1 MLTDNQNVMANLDD
15 AVCNKKYNKTEKQKC
30 KKSLIRT
37 LLYLVPEIML
47 HSLDVNFPISKNFT
61 SILDIKA
68 SLNKHNSILETN
80 IVYSNNSMEKKR
92 IILQAPTKYVSQA
105 SLVQKD
111 KQAKSFYWKVI
122 AHLIKMTGA
131 FEDIQ
136 SNFYTS
142 LLSFFLFKPKS
153 TSLILSPYG
162 QSNLLSSSDLKCS
175 SKYMQCFYS
184 MLLENGSFLLQTCS
198 FLPDFRIYILSSK
211 VANHI
216 IAIEQRINGL
226 IDEKYSL
233 CPNIFLKKLFN
244 IQASGDYKFCILGC
258 KYVKL
263 CLSLNHAI
271 YLQPLLKLGTKLE
284 KVESK
289 ICQLKLECKPDFKI
303 ENNIRKNFTIILKWL
318 EMVEKKFLS
327 VKQAENFEIFKDS
340 CLSFSQLVA
349 DLQIYANLSTV
360 CYKQLTLLRCH
371 LWCVEHLEEDMKHI
385 SDRLEYIKLFSINI
399 QKDFDLYLQCFQHLH
414 NVLQCSAWLKEVLVV
429 MGVKVVFI
437 NEEDIAQKLLRI
449 KNLEEIFVSKAAKVD
464 KVIIK
469 GKKLLSKGF
478 LIPFYY
484 NFCLTQLEEEW
495 IRVKQLVKD
504 KIHDSKN
511 FKTNW
516 IIFNQ
521 KLNQIIENIGN
532 IEVLFFNLKSMCTFS
547 QATNDDLMK
556 FSLKCI
562 SMLLEQANHLNN
574 IYVLHEC
581 VLKHKLSNDLNY
593 ILRQKLENVFFI
605 KNSLKVDLETYT
617 NILISDCSKRKGKC
631 VLELVNNIPMKIFSS
646 FPATYKAEILRE
658 SWVHQ
663 ELFFRLIQLMKWL
676 ERKKMLVYLSDK
688 LYIGN
693 FQNASNYKVF
703 SIKHDIFEN
712 SLKLE
717 QKVPIDPMTF
727 NKLDLSTP
735 GEQKFYSCL
744 AEHLEDKICCFSR
757 LKENSE
763 EEVFYSCITNLEQK
777 LPSSCTTKA
786 SSSECFQ
793 KEKYFKDVIIEY
805 EYIIDEFEVIHIQTI
820 EVCDDEFFAEE
831 TKFQLVASKKNNT
844 MIESKE
850 KSRKESK
857 NMFFSL
863 NESQQCVRLAKVHS
877 GMHNSIFNFI
887 LKLNESSLPE
897 ENTILLK
904 IVNDEMDSF
913 NNQSDYSDI
922 SSLKKS
928 KKFLIEIVSTRKYKT
943 IDFYSTYSEMIS
955 ECGYH
960 TFLLKELPN
969 RTIFRYITNNISA
982 RHLVICD
989 QKLKLKESLGKMKD
1003 YDLIIPCFISNDC
1016 VSRSL
1021 DKKLKSMISVWKS
1034 NVMKKLKAMPH
1045 YQLENKSLK
1054 NADAERIFYLNQAT
1068 LNEVSNTIRLIETNN
1083 GLIQKSNILD
1093 LRSSDKYLEY
1103 ITCITEIEELY
1114 HICVHRHEKMK
1125 FLLES
1130 CIHLHSVQQ
1139 LLLSGPQFWECFKKQ
1154 ADDIAKQIKM
1164 FCFFKTNLQ
1173 NTLVELATF
1182 DIFSDFAEG
1191 LQEIITTTLLSI
1203 DKKLA
1208 ELKIAKKTVQFNIK
1222 LLVYLKEFVEDYLEE
1237 IDMSEQYLNV
1247 EYEDFRSL
1255 TTLKVVLRTV
1265 SLAITDHRAKL
1276 DKIVCLSKEFKGAL
1290 PPYESLMLSGFV
1302 QSCINKTYEI
1312 EDTVIIKNKEISIL
1326 LEFEEHFKWVAEK
1339 GLMMAE
1345 RLFILCESGCDVN
1358 LFIKH
1363 LLKYKYNIQCIVKLH
1378 AKDTFLCLPERD
1390 RFNLDVIFANAKKTF
1405 FILADLITKR
1415 LYFQGFALYT
1425 NNYFFLQRSINYKKN
1440 FYNHN
1445 LSKVCLMVNNENVIN
1460 MIKILDSVICNHGYH
1475 TDQMATKKIKVRN
1488 DIQKNPIVLKLSLF
1502 IYFRHNIKSLVSK
1515 TQLSWLFKKRNV
1527 NDGELRLL
1535 HGTTQII
1542 SDESINFIDNELI
1555 ILTEVLELN
1564 NKMRDKV
1571 KNKLKTFSNGKFLH
1585 INEATKLN
1593 ECLNFSRFDPLFIR
1607 NYELLNMRKA
1617 KTFQK
1622 ELELFYT
1629 FKTVKCDLIND
1640 LITNNFFIIIGS
1652 NKIFCELSM
1661 LRLFLNNSFDDIR
1674 KLFFNFNICAQGKN
1688 IKSCDR
1694 GKNKQLL
1701 YKCKKHV
1708 LRSKQDI
1715 SNDRTLLYGK
1725 RIKFDHAKKSL
1736 GIAKDRMNED
1746 FDLRLIEKFRFMSPQ
1761 DSLKRKSLKRFF
1773 TLKERFFE
1781 EFCATDVFL
1790 NKIRI
1795 FYKKGIQDLKV
1806 TLNRYTTFK
1815 QYRNNLQNKV
1825 LSAIN
1830 NIKNVIVESNKYC
1843 SSIYLDEKIFF
1854 IVHLR
1859 YIYLRQTETSEIIER
1874 FFSFIKNR
1882 LKTFLN
1888 DVKSMG
1894 LLTAQGFVERYFK
1907 DFDDLKDMVNS
1918 KKYFLKSISAQI
1930 EGISLPKQN
1939 SSILFGLLAECDTSL
1954 CNTASKME
1962 CILQQ
1967 FDFHR
1972 ERLIFFHAATDSL
1985 FFNFDLIENVLR
1997 SISSFE
2003 SSSNLLKEL
2012 KKKFNDQF
2020 DFINMLLSMSF
2031 VVPRT
2036 EISQVANKKKKV
2048 REKVEMLQ
2056 FIFIRIEAIYENC
2069 VLRSNQK
2076 FEKSTKPKSK
2086 YFMFK
2091 NKCVKNLINGNSPE
2105 YGKETQ
2111 VAQAVADTNDNHAV
2125 GVYMNDDADN
2135 QAACDKKMPKINAL
2149 LSESSKCL
2157 LFFRRWECEDQHKS
2171 IVLDLHENTYGI
2183 NEERMKYHVK
2193 ISKSVFYNEKT
2204 NRFPNVKNQTHI
2216 QKNDI
2221 SCEKFFLTFEC
2232 AYKIKHFHSFIKE
2245 CFLFSPVTEN
2255 RLINYYAGFTDTC
2268 NFSAYRSQPFNDTY
2282 SLSIYHR
2289 QSHFTKKQKFAKNGF
2304 KLKVLNKTF
2313 IRQLDPDTLFP
2324 ITTTCG
2330 PYAIKSN
2337 CVFEIIN
2344 SRICLKKHKSKK
2356 LDFEEIKNKK
2366 ELKFSGNLREQF
2378 SCGLNSNKY
2387 NNIQINELLGTKTP
2401 IQKFAD
2407 GFAADVVCIQAWL
2420 LQNES
2425 IFRKENFLNEVNKLL
2440 HLYRS
2445 RKDGNTYVHHL
2456 LKNKFSILTEL
2467 PGIKQEHC
2475 NVSLTELP
2483 GIKQEQVQCF
2493 IDGVLQWNEILNISN
2508 KESLSE
2514 KQKIFLNQVI
2524 NYIGIDLSKM
2534 LELEANLNNV
2544 SLKRSMRDILSQAE
2558 KLNRVVDSLSLGDKI
2573 ALGTV
2578 QEVCIV
2584 KEAIINASLAFTELL
2599 KCNDSL
2605 YMRRHKIEHVDCYK
2619 EYATQSNSVILPHC
2633 CTLEISQRA
2642 CESELKDVSC
2652 NNPLM
2657 QEDLEIVQNQCKNEI
2672 TKFFE
2677 IEDIPDATD
2686 HYLVQHTKERLSSID
2701 NELDITFGTDLEEDF
2716 FFYDF
2721 EDKIILQDTS
2731 IEKVFSDD
2739 SEFLCSPNKKQIID
2753 EGDSISF
2760 YSSNCNKHFNLRY
2773 KLDFDNCEKKVN
2785 KNDARRSST
2794 RKECLANSLFESIAN
2809 SFEET
2814 SFESAFKV
2822 GALFDNSHELIF
2834 QTNEDFEPMGIFEP
2848 DLSDCSNARFN
2859 IEKLPPYSLQ
2869 PSSGKEINKM
2879 HYSERTNKLL
2889 RSAQDQLYENLS
2901 TCLSDGA
2908 TEFDVFEKISD
2919 ENNNTKIE
2927 KYGKLKCSI
2936 ESLNAELKEFFK
2948 TLEDGNISYLPNF
2961 CQSWSIISSLYRQVS
2976 NSKHEFSAK
2985 SKKCGTKDL
2994 QKMLHSIEQNLFEA
3008 CVLCESHLLPMVAG
3022 IYSNLIVISA
3032 SFEQIEDQFQ
3042 TYDTLFVVEKDEINN
3057 IVKFNENVQKYI
3069 DNALILVNIW
3079 RQLEIHE
3086 VIFDK
3091 IIGSVLFLCYRI
3103 DSLLENLLSKQL
3115 FVEDEYMQNVQ
3126 DLHAEVAY
3134 ISSLSVCELSETL
3147 LESHFK
3153 QLFRLQSRVELHKN
3167 LDLAPEMLLTI
3178 QRALEAIK
3186 LNIHKNRD
3194 HPSSAPSSPAQQKLI
3209 NVKPQSHDLADF
3221 KGYKGKSRRNT
3232 PLNEKKNYNNAI
3244 HTKNGVSSFH
3254 FKPFYIP
3261 NDDYEMNCV
3270 LVENFCDDS
3279 EASCNSKNNGL
3290 LLNDSSNVSWASFVN
3305 IVENSESKFSE
3316 PSSFSD
3322 SLETLDAPL
3331 SLDKGVSIT
3340 PLTEINSENIPYTV
3354 ECTDISLDWDFV
3366 DDVDS
3371 FQINLSTSENQKSQ
3385 SFENQKQ
3392 FLPSLSLD
3400 LSEIKF
3406 KCHEQEVL
3414 PDSLYTLKT
3423 CQVIMEPDDDVNTK
3437 GETLP
3442 ASYSV
3447 KSLNKPFKSFNQ
3459 KSNETSTHSLEV
3471 SEHFKPNKET
3481 NCYVI
3486 NHDHSEIEV
3495 RSFEVAT
3502 ITFVE
3507 DVLASSVLNVVNL
3520 KPDMTGSLINA
3531 EPDGPLENA
3540 NLVESF
3546 KTNETLNLI
3555 QDESLISFNSLLPHT
3570 CPIDIFLKLPELEQ
3584 TVNEEKNSEETDT
3597 YKVEET
3603 TLKNH
3608 IQSAD
3613 TILTVES
3620 ADAILTVENNHLST
3634 KVIEVIDDSNHKDFD
3649 KILLAQM
3656 YNQVSQPLSPK
3667 LVSELPDSVS
3677 FHPDNLVVQSCK
3689 FSIISNEFSEPTES
3703 AVVSNDFSEPTKSV
3717 IINCLQTHKSCLN
3730 KSKES
3735 QKSRDFSILEELEDS
3750 LSNEVVGIKSEV
3762 SSNIDGKP
3770 IFYANS
3776 VDSICVDECNTEC
3789 GDDLGR
3795 PLILPSLNQSVSRI
3809 ENLKHA
3815 KVNINVIAMDFTV
3828 SCSADTIATPY
3839 VSSYNITDQDM
3850 NLYVELTKAEEMQ
3863 EIDQLFKNAT
3873 LELQNSLNTSMKCI
3887 PDSAE
3892 EQSTALQYK
3901 YESLTL
3907 PRASSPIS
3915 MANCLV
3921 KTVQTKEI
3929 LNNFEDFE
3937 DERSFLSTNDS
3948 SFYVSLLMKQEI
3960 GYPIDNNFADQPYKN
3975 LADPM
3980 LNEFEQ
3986 KAQICMESMI
3996 HISNMMSIQS
4006 QNEVDDENY
4015 FMTKLKLLSYFGFQQ
4030 SNNDSLNII
4039 GKQIQEA
4046 YGVELKDRIQ
4056 EKLDV
4061 VNIYWK
4067 DLQDKAIYVECM
4079 NSKGLRSAQDEDV
4092 SNQLSNKRVP
4102 SNDRTLNEFNGFAES
4117 WQQVD
4122 DYQIQFAK
4130 IFFLLTSYNNRL
4142 AIENI
4147 EREEKT
4153 RTETDVEKLKN
4164 DYYSAQYL
4172 IFDMC
4177 SQVSLLEKLGQ
4188 IYHEIESPS
4197 DLLKYHHTHIFDFW
4211 EHILHKVASK
4221 TEELYKF
4228 LKTESRQKELSNNHD
4243 LCRRW
4248 LFELESCLNDT
4259 KDLLLLQP
4267 SDFKCETIKKTF
4279 AYLAKTLETN
4289 LRMVKLITLNQ
4300 SANVDKCSD
4309 LYLDVIHIMQFDPN
4323 IVNTLETQMSQNK
4336 FIPSIIS
4343 SPEFFILSNCR
4354 NQKYSLVH
4362 GISFFEKEMES
4373 FLTYLSEIIKTVEAA
4388 QVDIASDIASNSTT
4402 IIANITRFQTF
4413 LQNIKI
4419 KELPLKHVYFEL
4431 QKLNPELDERY
4442 AKMIE
4447 KSEKAYQKCLA
4458 ILQTLVCVFLLIKSV
4473 NKQQKH
4479 LITWLLKFEKHLEYL
4494 ISKPERCID
4503 DAMRKLV
4510 NISNIARRFHV
4521 KSATKNKAIEDTNR
4535 LSDLRNDANKQD
4547 FVFKISDDWNRIE
4560 KLLEKEKNRLDS
4572 LTSNW
4577 KELKFLAQNLE
4588 QDVARFLLTV
4598 DTSIEHI
4605 TVEHITLERELL
4617 MKVKKQLR
4625 KKEKVR
4631 EQLKVLREKIV
4642 THILENSCSVIDERL
4657 SAIDSMWFELQSK
4670 ISDRLR
4676 ILSDVKNK
4684 IEWIEISEAMRE
4696 VTKCISSSEE
4706 LMEIY
4711 ASPISLAPRE
4721 IEEGLLLLSD
4731 SLIKLEK
4738 VQPIIHRLDNYDILL
4753 MKDNF
4758 HEQFILINDKYEL
4771 LCKNINER
4779 LNLLKIYLENI
4790 RAHEN
4795 FIIECE
4801 KQLDELNTV
4810 IDKIKHLT
4818 FTDTYNDEYKEQ
4830 LKITDEAIRNISNR
4844 IHDVESETEN
4854 RIITDFTRARINVL
4868 NDRLKSSKLKF
4879 LEIDAKAKSYSEYG
4893 TLNNELSNVE
4903 DFLNESKLF
4912 LSSLMGANIYDL
4924 PFLSKRFK
4932 EIQRELPRKLA
4943 YLENLKEKL
4952 TSTEHSDTG
4961 NNLLFLNETLTDE
4974 MRKFG
4979 VLLDKKQNDFEIAV
4993 SSIRQFE
5000 LDYNELEKWLNEK
5013 EMEYDSLLKHAHLSS
5028 DIDKVIDSC
5037 KKLQADL
5044 PVFSTF
5050 SSSMTSLLS
5059 NNNLS
5064 SSFAE
5069 ISLNQLNVRFDVLQ
5083 EQTNLLCKKFCQ
5095 IKQNYSSIIKLF
5107 EKTSSFVESCK
5118 AQTLDYE
5125 EYSFSVQSN
5134 LPQCI
5139 EMQKE
5144 LQEILK
5150 LHDLD
5155 SYIEVQAST
5164 CLEKIETTYSQLT
5177 KELLIIEQV
5186 NKLLTSFEVEFKKV
5200 LADIELLNELIQK
5213 NHSIDKVQDL
5223 KENVNRKSES
5233 IHEVNKN
5240 IMNLIR
5246 DAIWASDIRC
5256 RQDTCMSSLIKK
5268 LNQILISDE
5277 QNNKQHL
5284 EHLIDADE
5292 SAKTILIW
5300 LEDAEA
5306 KLIDMGN
5313 RIKLSNVAILKACFE
5328 ELKNLKSEKL
5338 QHQKIYNDL
5347 MRQLNDTH
5355 ESTEL
5360 EKINPVISIQGLW
5373 SKVEKLIS
5381 RCFDDIKEVLLIW
5394 AEYTETIKGLIFWL
5408 RSSENIIK
5416 QPLHKLSAKQLNNE
5430 FFVLQKISNEYDAR
5444 HASQT
5449 TLKPLVARLSKLT
5462 LHEDK
5467 LLLKQQLTCFN
5478 QLWAATKSSLNK
5490 KKVEIE
5496 KLIDWLKSF
5505 SHQKK
5510 IILAWLEEVENSI
5523 FLSVSPDKHR
5533 GGTLQINKSDVI
5545 RYDKVR
5551 EQLKLIAVKI
5561 ISHAPACEFSEDINC
5576 FTVELDNRWRSLCE
5590 KLGLAYQGVEEAL
5603 FLLKLLEEMLNMLE
5617 KWLHNITKRI
5627 EQIELYTCNID
5638 SMHIYIQNLEVMINE
5653 FFNREKDFVSVCEL
5667 CKKIQKSPEA
5677 CSYAED
5683 LKVLLECSEGFK
5695 IKWHGIREKCRMY
5708 KTILENREDVYRQWE
5723 NTADTIKV
5731 WLVQRTINNSTIA
5744 NVQTYDTDNYRVLDL
5759 FNQLKNCRNYL
5770 LRNNCDNSSLKISKT
5785 TEEISE
5791 SLYCVNSLYLTFQC
5805 SSNDINNNISNSD
5818 NKCQDNYVK
5827 YLKTEQEVENWL
5839 CEIEIQMIQL
5849 RPYIFEQDE
5858 KALFD
5863 IRRIKDEMEKKSS
5876 IVEELNLQTET
5887 INGFVE
5893 ENVMEINHR
5902 YQKALK
5908 DLKLW
5913 ISNYDNDPDLTS

>member
-617 NILISDCSKRKGKC
+617 NILISDCSKVSFQESCDKLIKWFHDIDIVLNSLLSVRSNNIKEKRKGKC

-693 FQNASNYKVF
+693 FQNASNY
-703 SIKHDIFEN
+703 
-712 SLKLE
+712 KLE

-863 NESQQCVRLAKVHS
+863 NESQQCV
-877 GMHNSIFNFI
+877 
-887 LKLNESSLPE
+887 
-897 ENTILLK
+897 
-904 IVNDEMDSF
+904 
-913 NNQSDYSDI
+913 
-922 SSLKKS
+922 
-928 KKFLIEIVSTRKYKT
+928 
-943 IDFYSTYSEMIS
+943 
-955 ECGYH
+955 
-960 TFLLKELPN
+960 
-969 RTIFRYITNNISA
+969 
-982 RHLVICD
+982 
-989 QKLKLKESLGKMKD
+989 
-1003 YDLIIPCFISNDC
+1003 
-1016 VSRSL
+1016 
-1021 DKKLKSMISVWKS
+1021 
-1034 NVMKKLKAMPH
+1034 
-1045 YQLENKSLK
+1045 
-1054 NADAERIFYLNQAT
+1054 
-1068 LNEVSNTIRLIETNN
+1068 
-1083 GLIQKSNILD
+1083 
-1093 LRSSDKYLEY
+1093 
-1103 ITCITEIEELY
+1103 
-1114 HICVHRHEKMK
+1114 
-1125 FLLES
+1125 
-1130 CIHLHSVQQ
+1130 
-1139 LLLSGPQFWECFKKQ
+1139 
-1154 ADDIAKQIKM
+1154 
-1164 FCFFKTNLQ
+1164 
-1173 NTLVELATF
+1173 
-1182 DIFSDFAEG
+1182 
-1191 LQEIITTTLLSI
+1191 
-1203 DKKLA
+1203 
-1208 ELKIAKKTVQFNIK
+1208 
-1222 LLVYLKEFVEDYLEE
+1222 
-1237 IDMSEQYLNV
+1237 
-1247 EYEDFRSL
+1247 
-1255 TTLKVVLRTV
+1255 
-1265 SLAITDHRAKL
+1265 
-1276 DKIVCLSKEFKGAL
+1276 
-1290 PPYESLMLSGFV
+1290 
-1302 QSCINKTYEI
+1302 
-1312 EDTVIIKNKEISIL
+1312 
-1326 LEFEEHFKWVAEK
+1326 
-1339 GLMMAE
+1339 
-1345 RLFILCESGCDVN
+1345 
-1358 LFIKH
+1358 
-1363 LLKYKYNIQCIVKLH
+1363 
-1378 AKDTFLCLPERD
+1378 
-1390 RFNLDVIFANAKKTF
+1390 
-1405 FILADLITKR
+1405 
-1415 LYFQGFALYT
+1415 
-1425 NNYFFLQRSINYKKN
+1425 
-1440 FYNHN
+1440 
-1445 LSKVCLMVNNENVIN
+1445 
-1460 MIKILDSVICNHGYH
+1460 
-1475 TDQMATKKIKVRN
+1475 
-1488 DIQKNPIVLKLSLF
+1488 
-1502 IYFRHNIKSLVSK
+1502 
-1515 TQLSWLFKKRNV
+1515 
-1527 NDGELRLL
+1527 
-1535 HGTTQII
+1535 
-1542 SDESINFIDNELI
+1542 
-1555 ILTEVLELN
+1555 
-1564 NKMRDKV
+1564 
-1571 KNKLKTFSNGKFLH
+1571 
-1585 INEATKLN
+1585 
-1593 ECLNFSRFDPLFIR
+1593 
-1607 NYELLNMRKA
+1607 
-1617 KTFQK
+1617 
-1622 ELELFYT
+1622 
-1629 FKTVKCDLIND
+1629 
-1640 LITNNFFIIIGS
+1640 
-1652 NKIFCELSM
+1652 
-1661 LRLFLNNSFDDIR
+1661 
-1674 KLFFNFNICAQGKN
+1674 
-1688 IKSCDR
+1688 
-1694 GKNKQLL
+1694 
-1701 YKCKKHV
+1701 
-1708 LRSKQDI
+1708 
-1715 SNDRTLLYGK
+1715 
-1725 RIKFDHAKKSL
+1725 
-1736 GIAKDRMNED
+1736 
-1746 FDLRLIEKFRFMSPQ
+1746 
-1761 DSLKRKSLKRFF
+1761 
-1773 TLKERFFE
+1773 
-1781 EFCATDVFL
+1781 
-1790 NKIRI
+1790 
-1795 FYKKGIQDLKV
+1795 
-1806 TLNRYTTFK
+1806 
-1815 QYRNNLQNKV
+1815 
-1825 LSAIN
+1825 
-1830 NIKNVIVESNKYC
+1830 
-1843 SSIYLDEKIFF
+1843 
-1854 IVHLR
+1854 
-1859 YIYLRQTETSEIIER
+1859 
-1874 FFSFIKNR
+1874 
-1882 LKTFLN
+1882 
-1888 DVKSMG
+1888 
-1894 LLTAQGFVERYFK
+1894 
-1907 DFDDLKDMVNS
+1907 
-1918 KKYFLKSISAQI
+1918 
-1930 EGISLPKQN
+1930 
-1939 SSILFGLLAECDTSL
+1939 
-1954 CNTASKME
+1954 
-1962 CILQQ
+1962 
-1967 FDFHR
+1967 
-1972 ERLIFFHAATDSL
+1972 
-1985 FFNFDLIENVLR
+1985 
-1997 SISSFE
+1997 
-2003 SSSNLLKEL
+2003 
-2012 KKKFNDQF
+2012 
-2020 DFINMLLSMSF
+2020 
-2031 VVPRT
+2031 
-2036 EISQVANKKKKV
+2036 
-2048 REKVEMLQ
+2048 
-2056 FIFIRIEAIYENC
+2056 
-2069 VLRSNQK
+2069 
-2076 FEKSTKPKSK
+2076 
-2086 YFMFK
+2086 
-2091 NKCVKNLINGNSPE
+2091 
-2105 YGKETQ
+2105 
-2111 VAQAVADTNDNHAV
+2111 
-2125 GVYMNDDADN
+2125 
-2135 QAACDKKMPKINAL
+2135 
-2149 LSESSKCL
+2149 
-2157 LFFRRWECEDQHKS
+2157 
-2171 IVLDLHENTYGI
+2171 
-2183 NEERMKYHVK
+2183 
-2193 ISKSVFYNEKT
+2193 
-2204 NRFPNVKNQTHI
+2204 
-2216 QKNDI
+2216 
-2221 SCEKFFLTFEC
+2221 
-2232 AYKIKHFHSFIKE
+2232 
-2245 CFLFSPVTEN
+2245 
-2255 RLINYYAGFTDTC
+2255 
-2268 NFSAYRSQPFNDTY
+2268 
-2282 SLSIYHR
+2282 
-2289 QSHFTKKQKFAKNGF
+2289 
-2304 KLKVLNKTF
+2304 
-2313 IRQLDPDTLFP
+2313 
-2324 ITTTCG
+2324 
-2330 PYAIKSN
+2330 
-2337 CVFEIIN
+2337 
-2344 SRICLKKHKSKK
+2344 
-2356 LDFEEIKNKK
+2356 
-2366 ELKFSGNLREQF
+2366 
-2378 SCGLNSNKY
+2378 
-2387 NNIQINELLGTKTP
+2387 
-2401 IQKFAD
+2401 
-2407 GFAADVVCIQAWL
+2407 
-2420 LQNES
+2420 
-2425 IFRKENFLNEVNKLL
+2425 
-2440 HLYRS
+2440 
-2445 RKDGNTYVHHL
+2445 
-2456 LKNKFSILTEL
+2456 
-2467 PGIKQEHC
+2467 
-2475 NVSLTELP
+2475 
-2483 GIKQEQVQCF
+2483 
-2493 IDGVLQWNEILNISN
+2493 
-2508 KESLSE
+2508 
-2514 KQKIFLNQVI
+2514 
-2524 NYIGIDLSKM
+2524 
-2534 LELEANLNNV
+2534 
-2544 SLKRSMRDILSQAE
+2544 
-2558 KLNRVVDSLSLGDKI
+2558 
-2573 ALGTV
+2573 
-2578 QEVCIV
+2578 
-2584 KEAIINASLAFTELL
+2584 
-2599 KCNDSL
+2599 
-2605 YMRRHKIEHVDCYK
+2605 
-2619 EYATQSNSVILPHC
+2619 
-2633 CTLEISQRA
+2633 
-2642 CESELKDVSC
+2642 
-2652 NNPLM
+2652 
-2657 QEDLEIVQNQCKNEI
+2657 
-2672 TKFFE
+2672 
-2677 IEDIPDATD
+2677 
-2686 HYLVQHTKERLSSID
+2686 
-2701 NELDITFGTDLEEDF
+2701 
-2716 FFYDF
+2716 
-2721 EDKIILQDTS
+2721 
-2731 IEKVFSDD
+2731 
-2739 SEFLCSPNKKQIID
+2739 
-2753 EGDSISF
+2753 
-2760 YSSNCNKHFNLRY
+2760 
-2773 KLDFDNCEKKVN
+2773 
-2785 KNDARRSST
+2785 
-2794 RKECLANSLFESIAN
+2794 
-2809 SFEET
+2809 
-2814 SFESAFKV
+2814 
-2822 GALFDNSHELIF
+2822 
-2834 QTNEDFEPMGIFEP
+2834 PMGIFEP

>member
-1 MLTDNQNVMANLDD
+1 MLTDNEIVMANLND
-15 AVCNKKYNKTEKQKC
+15 AVYSKKYNKTEKQKC
-30 KKSLIRT
+30 KKSLIRS

-61 SILDIKA
+61 SILDINA

-92 IILQAPTKYVSQA
+92 LTLQAPKKFVSQA
-105 SLVQKD
+105 GLAQRH

-122 AHLIKMTGA
+122 AHFIEKAGA

-153 TSLILSPYG
+153 TSLTLSPYG
-162 QSNLLSSSDLKCS
+162 QSSLLSSSVLKCS

-184 MLLENGSFLLQTCS
+184 MVIENGSFLLQTCS

-211 VANHI
+211 VASQI
-216 IAIEQRINGL
+216 IVIKERIDGL
-226 IDEKYSL
+226 KDEKYSL

-263 CLSLNHAI
+263 CLSFNHAI
-271 YLQPLLKLGTKLE
+271 YLQPLLKLDTKL
-284 KVESK
+284 KKIESK

-318 EMVEKKFLS
+318 EMVEKMFLS
-327 VKQAENFEIFKDS
+327 VKKAENFEAFKDS
-340 CLSFSQLVA
+340 CLSFSKLVA
-349 DLQIYANLSTV
+349 DLQIYANLSAV
-360 CYKQLTLLRCH
+360 CYKQLMLLRCH
-371 LWCVEHLEEDMKHI
+371 LWCVEHLENDMKHI
-385 SDRLEYIKLFSINI
+385 SDRLEYIKLFSISI

-414 NVLQCSAWLKEVLVV
+414 NVLQCLAWLKEVLVV

-437 NEEDIAQKLLRI
+437 NEEDIAKKLLGI
-449 KNLEEIFVSKAAKVD
+449 KNLEEIFISKAAKVD

-495 IRVKQLVKD
+495 IRVKQLVKV
-504 KIHDSKN
+504 KIYDSKN

-532 IEVLFFNLKSMCTFS
+532 IEILFFNLKSMRTFS
-547 QATNDDLMK
+547 QAINDDLMK

-562 SMLLEQANHLNN
+562 SMLLEQANHLNS

-593 ILRQKLENVFFI
+593 MLRQKLENVFFI
-605 KNSLKVDLETYT
+605 KNSLKFDLETYT
-617 NILISDCSKRKGKC
+617 NILISDCSKETFQESCDKLIKWFHDIDSVLNSFWSVKSKDIKEKHKGKP
-631 VLELVNNIPMKIFSS
+631 VIELVNNIPLKIFSS

-663 ELFFRLIQLMKWL
+663 ELFFRLTQLMKWL
-676 ERKKMLVYLSDK
+676 ERKKKLVYLSDK
-688 LYIGN
+688 IYIGN
-693 FQNASNYKVF
+693 FQNASNYK
-703 SIKHDIFEN
+703 
-712 SLKLE
+712 LE
-717 QKVPIDPMTF
+717 QKVQIDPMTT

-735 GEQKFYSCL
+735 GEKKCYSCF
-744 AEHLEDKICCFSR
+744 AKHLEDKICCFSH
-757 LKENSE
+757 LKKNSKE
-763 EEVFYSCITNLEQK
+763 EISFHSSVMNSEQK
-777 LPSSCTTKA
+777 LPSSCITKT

-793 KEKYFKDVIIEY
+793 KEKYFQDVIIEY
-805 EYIIDEFEVIHIQTI
+805 EYIIDEFEVLHIQTI

-831 TKFQLVASKKNNT
+831 TKFQMVASKKNNT
-844 MIESKE
+844 MIKSEE

-857 NMFFSL
+857 NKFFSS
-863 NESQQCVRLAKVHS
+863 NKSQQCV
-877 GMHNSIFNFI
+877 
-887 LKLNESSLPE
+887 
-897 ENTILLK
+897 
-904 IVNDEMDSF
+904 
-913 NNQSDYSDI
+913 
-922 SSLKKS
+922 
-928 KKFLIEIVSTRKYKT
+928 
-943 IDFYSTYSEMIS
+943 
-955 ECGYH
+955 
-960 TFLLKELPN
+960 
-969 RTIFRYITNNISA
+969 
-982 RHLVICD
+982 
-989 QKLKLKESLGKMKD
+989 
-1003 YDLIIPCFISNDC
+1003 
-1016 VSRSL
+1016 
-1021 DKKLKSMISVWKS
+1021 
-1034 NVMKKLKAMPH
+1034 
-1045 YQLENKSLK
+1045 
-1054 NADAERIFYLNQAT
+1054 
-1068 LNEVSNTIRLIETNN
+1068 
-1083 GLIQKSNILD
+1083 
-1093 LRSSDKYLEY
+1093 
-1103 ITCITEIEELY
+1103 
-1114 HICVHRHEKMK
+1114 
-1125 FLLES
+1125 
-1130 CIHLHSVQQ
+1130 
-1139 LLLSGPQFWECFKKQ
+1139 
-1154 ADDIAKQIKM
+1154 
-1164 FCFFKTNLQ
+1164 
-1173 NTLVELATF
+1173 
-1182 DIFSDFAEG
+1182 
-1191 LQEIITTTLLSI
+1191 
-1203 DKKLA
+1203 
-1208 ELKIAKKTVQFNIK
+1208 
-1222 LLVYLKEFVEDYLEE
+1222 
-1237 IDMSEQYLNV
+1237 
-1247 EYEDFRSL
+1247 
-1255 TTLKVVLRTV
+1255 
-1265 SLAITDHRAKL
+1265 
-1276 DKIVCLSKEFKGAL
+1276 
-1290 PPYESLMLSGFV
+1290 
-1302 QSCINKTYEI
+1302 
-1312 EDTVIIKNKEISIL
+1312 
-1326 LEFEEHFKWVAEK
+1326 
-1339 GLMMAE
+1339 
-1345 RLFILCESGCDVN
+1345 
-1358 LFIKH
+1358 
-1363 LLKYKYNIQCIVKLH
+1363 
-1378 AKDTFLCLPERD
+1378 
-1390 RFNLDVIFANAKKTF
+1390 
-1405 FILADLITKR
+1405 
-1415 LYFQGFALYT
+1415 
-1425 NNYFFLQRSINYKKN
+1425 
-1440 FYNHN
+1440 
-1445 LSKVCLMVNNENVIN
+1445 
-1460 MIKILDSVICNHGYH
+1460 
-1475 TDQMATKKIKVRN
+1475 
-1488 DIQKNPIVLKLSLF
+1488 
-1502 IYFRHNIKSLVSK
+1502 
-1515 TQLSWLFKKRNV
+1515 
-1527 NDGELRLL
+1527 
-1535 HGTTQII
+1535 
-1542 SDESINFIDNELI
+1542 
-1555 ILTEVLELN
+1555 
-1564 NKMRDKV
+1564 
-1571 KNKLKTFSNGKFLH
+1571 
-1585 INEATKLN
+1585 
-1593 ECLNFSRFDPLFIR
+1593 
-1607 NYELLNMRKA
+1607 
-1617 KTFQK
+1617 
-1622 ELELFYT
+1622 
-1629 FKTVKCDLIND
+1629 
-1640 LITNNFFIIIGS
+1640 
-1652 NKIFCELSM
+1652 
-1661 LRLFLNNSFDDIR
+1661 
-1674 KLFFNFNICAQGKN
+1674 
-1688 IKSCDR
+1688 
-1694 GKNKQLL
+1694 
-1701 YKCKKHV
+1701 
-1708 LRSKQDI
+1708 
-1715 SNDRTLLYGK
+1715 
-1725 RIKFDHAKKSL
+1725 
-1736 GIAKDRMNED
+1736 
-1746 FDLRLIEKFRFMSPQ
+1746 
-1761 DSLKRKSLKRFF
+1761 
-1773 TLKERFFE
+1773 
-1781 EFCATDVFL
+1781 
-1790 NKIRI
+1790 
-1795 FYKKGIQDLKV
+1795 
-1806 TLNRYTTFK
+1806 
-1815 QYRNNLQNKV
+1815 
-1825 LSAIN
+1825 
-1830 NIKNVIVESNKYC
+1830 
-1843 SSIYLDEKIFF
+1843 
-1854 IVHLR
+1854 
-1859 YIYLRQTETSEIIER
+1859 
-1874 FFSFIKNR
+1874 
-1882 LKTFLN
+1882 
-1888 DVKSMG
+1888 
-1894 LLTAQGFVERYFK
+1894 
-1907 DFDDLKDMVNS
+1907 
-1918 KKYFLKSISAQI
+1918 
-1930 EGISLPKQN
+1930 
-1939 SSILFGLLAECDTSL
+1939 
-1954 CNTASKME
+1954 
-1962 CILQQ
+1962 
-1967 FDFHR
+1967 
-1972 ERLIFFHAATDSL
+1972 
-1985 FFNFDLIENVLR
+1985 
-1997 SISSFE
+1997 
-2003 SSSNLLKEL
+2003 
-2012 KKKFNDQF
+2012 
-2020 DFINMLLSMSF
+2020 
-2031 VVPRT
+2031 
-2036 EISQVANKKKKV
+2036 
-2048 REKVEMLQ
+2048 
-2056 FIFIRIEAIYENC
+2056 
-2069 VLRSNQK
+2069 
-2076 FEKSTKPKSK
+2076 
-2086 YFMFK
+2086 
-2091 NKCVKNLINGNSPE
+2091 
-2105 YGKETQ
+2105 
-2111 VAQAVADTNDNHAV
+2111 
-2125 GVYMNDDADN
+2125 
-2135 QAACDKKMPKINAL
+2135 
-2149 LSESSKCL
+2149 
-2157 LFFRRWECEDQHKS
+2157 
-2171 IVLDLHENTYGI
+2171 
-2183 NEERMKYHVK
+2183 
-2193 ISKSVFYNEKT
+2193 
-2204 NRFPNVKNQTHI
+2204 
-2216 QKNDI
+2216 
-2221 SCEKFFLTFEC
+2221 
-2232 AYKIKHFHSFIKE
+2232 
-2245 CFLFSPVTEN
+2245 
-2255 RLINYYAGFTDTC
+2255 
-2268 NFSAYRSQPFNDTY
+2268 
-2282 SLSIYHR
+2282 
-2289 QSHFTKKQKFAKNGF
+2289 
-2304 KLKVLNKTF
+2304 
-2313 IRQLDPDTLFP
+2313 
-2324 ITTTCG
+2324 
-2330 PYAIKSN
+2330 
-2337 CVFEIIN
+2337 
-2344 SRICLKKHKSKK
+2344 
-2356 LDFEEIKNKK
+2356 
-2366 ELKFSGNLREQF
+2366 
-2378 SCGLNSNKY
+2378 
-2387 NNIQINELLGTKTP
+2387 
-2401 IQKFAD
+2401 
-2407 GFAADVVCIQAWL
+2407 
-2420 LQNES
+2420 
-2425 IFRKENFLNEVNKLL
+2425 
-2440 HLYRS
+2440 
-2445 RKDGNTYVHHL
+2445 
-2456 LKNKFSILTEL
+2456 
-2467 PGIKQEHC
+2467 
-2475 NVSLTELP
+2475 
-2483 GIKQEQVQCF
+2483 
-2493 IDGVLQWNEILNISN
+2493 
-2508 KESLSE
+2508 
-2514 KQKIFLNQVI
+2514 
-2524 NYIGIDLSKM
+2524 
-2534 LELEANLNNV
+2534 
-2544 SLKRSMRDILSQAE
+2544 
-2558 KLNRVVDSLSLGDKI
+2558 
-2573 ALGTV
+2573 
-2578 QEVCIV
+2578 
-2584 KEAIINASLAFTELL
+2584 
-2599 KCNDSL
+2599 
-2605 YMRRHKIEHVDCYK
+2605 
-2619 EYATQSNSVILPHC
+2619 
-2633 CTLEISQRA
+2633 
-2642 CESELKDVSC
+2642 
-2652 NNPLM
+2652 
-2657 QEDLEIVQNQCKNEI
+2657 
-2672 TKFFE
+2672 
-2677 IEDIPDATD
+2677 
-2686 HYLVQHTKERLSSID
+2686 
-2701 NELDITFGTDLEEDF
+2701 
-2716 FFYDF
+2716 
-2721 EDKIILQDTS
+2721 
-2731 IEKVFSDD
+2731 
-2739 SEFLCSPNKKQIID
+2739 
-2753 EGDSISF
+2753 
-2760 YSSNCNKHFNLRY
+2760 
-2773 KLDFDNCEKKVN
+2773 
-2785 KNDARRSST
+2785 
-2794 RKECLANSLFESIAN
+2794 
-2809 SFEET
+2809 
-2814 SFESAFKV
+2814 
-2822 GALFDNSHELIF
+2822 
-2834 QTNEDFEPMGIFEP
+2834 PMGIFEP
-2848 DLSDCSNARFN
+2848 DLSDCSHARFN

-2879 HYSERTNKLL
+2879 HYSERTTNLL

-2901 TCLSDGA
+2901 TCLSEGV

-2919 ENNNTKIE
+2919 ENNNTKVE

-2961 CQSWSIISSLYRQVS
+2961 CQSWNIISSLYRQVS
-2976 NSKHEFSAK
+2976 NSKHEFGSK

-3008 CVLCESHLLPMVAG
+3008 CELCESHLLPMIAG

-3042 TYDTLFVVEKDEINN
+3042 TYDTLFVVEKDEIDN
-3057 IVKFNENVQKYI
+3057 IVSFNENVQKYI
-3069 DNALILVNIW
+3069 DNALILVNVW

-3086 VIFDK
+3086 ETFDK
-3091 IIGSVLFLCYRI
+3091 IIGNVLFLCYRI

-3126 DLHAEVAY
+3126 DLHTEVAY
-3134 ISSLSVCELSETL
+3134 ISNSSVCELSETL

-3153 QLFRLQSRVELHKN
+3153 QLFCLQSRVELHKN

-3194 HPSSAPSSPAQQKLI
+3194 RSSSASSSPAQHKLI
-3209 NVKPQSHDLADF
+3209 NVKPQHHGLTDF
-3221 KGYKGKSRRNT
+3221 KGYKGKSPRNT

-3254 FKPFYIP
+3254 FKPFHIP

-3270 LVENFCDDS
+3270 LVDNFCDEP

-3290 LLNDSSNVSWASFVN
+3290 LLNDSSNVSWASFIN
-3305 IVENSESKFSE
+3305 IAENSESKFSE

-3340 PLTEINSENIPYTV
+3340 PLTEVNSENIPV
-3354 ECTDISLDWDFV
+3354 ECTDVSLDWDFV

-3371 FQINLSTSENQKSQ
+3371 FRINPSTPENQKNQ
-3385 SFENQKQ
+3385 SFENQNQKQ
-3392 FLPSLSLD
+3392 FLPSLNKNLD

-3406 KCHEQEVL
+3406 KCHEKEIL

-3423 CQVIMEPDDDVNTK
+3423 YQVIMEPDDD
-3437 GETLP
+3437 
-3442 ASYSV
+3442 SYSV
-3447 KSLNKPFKSFNQ
+3447 NSLNKPFKNFNQ
-3459 KSNETSTHSLEV
+3459 KSNKTSTHSVEV
-3471 SEHFKPNKET
+3471 SEYFEPNKET
-3481 NCYVI
+3481 NCYET

-3502 ITFVE
+3502 NTFVE
-3507 DVLASSVLNVVNL
+3507 DVLASVLNDVNL

-3531 EPDGPLENA
+3531 EHDGPLQNVDP
-3540 NLVESF
+3540 VESF
-3546 KTNETLNLI
+3546 KTNKTLNLI
-3555 QDESLISFNSLLPHT
+3555 QDESLISFNNLSPHT

-3584 TVNEEKNSEETDT
+3584 IVNEEKNSEET
-3597 YKVEET
+3597 

-3608 IQSAD
+3608 ISSAE
-3613 TILTVES
+3613 TILM
-3620 ADAILTVENNHLST
+3620 VENNNLST
-3634 KVIEVIDDSNHKDFD
+3634 KVIETIDDSNHEDFD

-3667 LVSELPDSVS
+3667 LVTELPDSVS
-3677 FHPDNLVVQSCK
+3677 LHPDNSGVQSCN
-3689 FSIISNEFSEPTES
+3689 FSIVSNEFSEPTES
-3703 AVVSNDFSEPTKSV
+3703 AIVSNDFSEPTKSV
-3717 IINCLQTHKSCLN
+3717 YVNCLQTHKSCLN

-3735 QKSRDFSILEELEDS
+3735 QKSRGLSILEELEDC
-3750 LSNEVVGIKSEV
+3750 LSNEVVGIKSDV

-3815 KVNINVIAMDFTV
+3815 KVNMNVIAMDFTV

-3921 KTVQTKEI
+3921 KAVQTKEI
-3929 LNNFEDFE
+3929 SNNFEDFE
-3937 DERSFLSTNDS
+3937 DEQSFLSTNDS
-3948 SFYVSLLMKQEI
+3948 SFYVSLLMKQEKS
-3960 GYPIDNNFADQPYKN
+3960 YPIDNNFADQPYKN

-4006 QNEVDDENY
+4006 QNEEDDENY

-4102 SNDRTLNEFNGFAES
+4102 SNTLNEFNGFAES

-4122 DYQIQFAK
+4122 DYQIQYAK

-4142 AIENI
+4142 TIENI
-4147 EREEKT
+4147 ESEEKT
-4153 RTETDVEKLKN
+4153 RTKTDVEKLKN

-4188 IYHEIESPS
+4188 IYDEIESPS
-4197 DLLKYHHTHIFDFW
+4197 DSLKYHHTHIFDFW

-4228 LKTESRQKELSNNHD
+4228 LKSQQKELSNHD

-4267 SDFKCETIKKTF
+4267 TDFKCETIKMTF

-4309 LYLDVIHIMQFDPN
+4309 LYIDVIHIMQFDPN
-4323 IVNTLETQMSQNK
+4323 IVNTLETKISQNK

-4343 SPEFFILSNCR
+4343 SPEFFILSSCR

-4373 FLTYLSEIIKTVEAA
+4373 FLTYLSETIKTVESA
-4388 QVDIASDIASNSTT
+4388 QVDIASDVASNSTT
-4402 IIANITRFQTF
+4402 IITNITRFQTF
-4413 LQNIKI
+4413 LQNIKV

-4442 AKMIE
+4442 AKMIK

-4494 ISKPERCID
+4494 VSKPERCID

-4521 KSATKNKAIEDTNR
+4521 KSSTKNKAIEDTNR

-4547 FVFKISDDWNRIE
+4547 FVFRISNDWNRIE

-4631 EQLKVLREKIV
+4631 EQLKVLREKII

-4657 SAIDSMWFELQSK
+4657 SVIDSMWFELQSK

-4676 ILSDVKNK
+4676 VLSDVKNK
-4684 IEWIEISEAMRE
+4684 IEWVEISEAMRE

-4711 ASPISLAPRE
+4711 ASPVSLTPRE

-4731 SLIKLEK
+4731 SLFKLEK
-4738 VQPIIHRLDNYDILL
+4738 VQPIIHRLDNYDTLL

-4758 HEQFILINDKYEL
+4758 REQFILINNKYEL

-4818 FTDTYNDEYKEQ
+4818 FTDAYNDEYKEQ

-4854 RIITDFTRARINVL
+4854 RNITDFTRARINAL

-4879 LEIDAKAKSYSEYG
+4879 LEIEAKAKSYSEYG

-4932 EIQRELPRKLA
+4932 EIQLELPRKLA

-4952 TSTEHSDTG
+4952 TSTELSDTE
-4961 NNLLFLNETLTDE
+4961 NNLLFLNETLSDE

-5064 SSFAE
+5064 SGFAE

-5186 NKLLTSFEVEFKKV
+5186 NKLLTSFENEFKKI

-5213 NHSIDKVQDL
+5213 NHSIDKVQDF

-5233 IHEVNKN
+5233 IHEINKN

-5256 RQDTCMSSLIKK
+5256 RQESCMSLLIKK

-5277 QNNKQHL
+5277 QNNKQQF

-5347 MRQLNDTH
+5347 MRQFNDMH
-5355 ESTEL
+5355 ESSEL
-5360 EKINPVISIQGLW
+5360 EKINPAISIQGLW
-5373 SKVEKLIS
+5373 SKIEKLIS

-5394 AEYTETIKGLIFWL
+5394 AEYTENIKGLIYWL

-5430 FFVLQKISNEYDAR
+5430 FFILQKISNEYDAR

-5533 GGTLQINKSDVI
+5533 GGTLQIYKSDVI

-5551 EQLKLIAVKI
+5551 EQLKLIAVKV

-5576 FTVELDNRWRSLCE
+5576 FIVELDNRWRSLCE

-5617 KWLHNITKRI
+5617 KWLHDISKRI

-5638 SMHIYIQNLEVMINE
+5638 SIHIYIQNLEVMINE
-5653 FFNREKDFVSVCEL
+5653 FINREKDFVSVCEL

-5708 KTILENREDVYRQWE
+5708 KTILENREEVYRQWE
-5723 NTADTIKV
+5723 NTADAIKV
-5731 WLVQRTINNSTIA
+5731 WLVQHTNNNSTIA
-5744 NVQTYDTDNYRVLDL
+5744 NVQAYDTDNYRILDL
-5759 FNQLKNCRNYL
+5759 FNQLQNCRNYL
-5770 LRNNCDNSSLKISKT
+5770 LRNNCDNSSLKITKA
-5785 TEEISE
+5785 TEELSE
-5791 SLYCVNSLYLTFQC
+5791 SLYCVNYMFLTFQC

-5818 NKCQDNYVK
+5818 NKCQENYVK

-5858 KALFD
+5858 KALFE

-5887 INGFVE
+5887 MNGYVE
-5893 ENVMEINHR
+5893 ENIMEINHR

>member
-1 MLTDNQNVMANLDD
+1 MLTDNEIVMANLND
-15 AVCNKKYNKTEKQKC
+15 AVYSKKYNKTEKQKC
-30 KKSLIRT
+30 KKSLIRS

-61 SILDIKA
+61 SILDINA

-92 IILQAPTKYVSQA
+92 LTLQAPKKFVSQA
-105 SLVQKD
+105 GLAQRH

-122 AHLIKMTGA
+122 AHFIEKAGA

-153 TSLILSPYG
+153 TSLTLSPYG
-162 QSNLLSSSDLKCS
+162 QSSLLSSSVLKCS

-184 MLLENGSFLLQTCS
+184 MVIENGSFLLQTCS

-211 VANHI
+211 VASQI
-216 IAIEQRINGL
+216 IVIKERIDGL
-226 IDEKYSL
+226 KDEKYSL

-263 CLSLNHAI
+263 CLSFNHAI
-271 YLQPLLKLGTKLE
+271 YLQPLLKLDTKL
-284 KVESK
+284 KKIESK

-318 EMVEKKFLS
+318 EMVEKMFLS
-327 VKQAENFEIFKDS
+327 VKKAENFEAFKDS
-340 CLSFSQLVA
+340 CLSFSKLVA
-349 DLQIYANLSTV
+349 DLQIYANLSAV
-360 CYKQLTLLRCH
+360 CYKQLMLLRCH
-371 LWCVEHLEEDMKHI
+371 LWCVEHLENDMKHI
-385 SDRLEYIKLFSINI
+385 SDRLEYIKLFSISI

-414 NVLQCSAWLKEVLVV
+414 NVLQCLAWLKEVLVV

-437 NEEDIAQKLLRI
+437 NEEDIAKKLLGI
-449 KNLEEIFVSKAAKVD
+449 KNLEEIFISKAAKVD

-495 IRVKQLVKD
+495 IRVKQLVKV
-504 KIHDSKN
+504 KIYDSKN

-532 IEVLFFNLKSMCTFS
+532 IEILFFNLKSMRTFS
-547 QATNDDLMK
+547 QAINDDLMK

-562 SMLLEQANHLNN
+562 SMLLEQANHLNS

-593 ILRQKLENVFFI
+593 MLRQKLENVFFI
-605 KNSLKVDLETYT
+605 KNSLKFDLETYT
-617 NILISDCSKRKGKC
+617 NILISDCSKETFQESCDKLIKWFHDIDSVLNSFWSVKSKDIKEKHKGKP
-631 VLELVNNIPMKIFSS
+631 VIELVNNIPLKIFSS

-663 ELFFRLIQLMKWL
+663 ELFFRLTQLMKWL
-676 ERKKMLVYLSDK
+676 ERKKKLVYLSDK
-688 LYIGN
+688 IYIGN
-693 FQNASNYKVF
+693 FQNASNYK
-703 SIKHDIFEN
+703 
-712 SLKLE
+712 LE
-717 QKVPIDPMTF
+717 QKVQIDPMTT

-735 GEQKFYSCL
+735 GEKKCYSCF
-744 AEHLEDKICCFSR
+744 AKHLEDKICCFSH
-757 LKENSE
+757 LKKNSKE
-763 EEVFYSCITNLEQK
+763 EISFHSSVMNSEQK
-777 LPSSCTTKA
+777 LPSSCITKT

-793 KEKYFKDVIIEY
+793 KEKYFQDVIIEY
-805 EYIIDEFEVIHIQTI
+805 EYIIDEFEVLHIQTI

-831 TKFQLVASKKNNT
+831 TKFQMVASKKNNT
-844 MIESKE
+844 MIKSEE

-857 NMFFSL
+857 NKFFSS
-863 NESQQCVRLAKVHS
+863 NKSQQCVRLAKIHS
-877 GMHNSIFNFI
+877 GIHNSIFNFI

-897 ENTILLK
+897 ENIILLK

-913 NNQSDYSDI
+913 NNRSDYSDI

-928 KKFLIEIVSTRKYKT
+928 KNFLIEIVPTRKCKT
-943 IDFYSTYSEMIS
+943 IELYSTCSEMIS

-960 TFLLKELPN
+960 TLLLKELLN
-969 RTIFRYITNNISA
+969 RAIFRYITNNISA
-982 RHLVICD
+982 RHLMICN
-989 QKLKLKESLGKMKD
+989 QKLKLNTSLGKIKD
-1003 YDLIIPCFISNDC
+1003 HDLMIPCFITDYC

-1034 NVMKKLKAMPH
+1034 NVMKKLEAMPQ
-1045 YQLENKSLK
+1045 YQLDYKSLK
-1054 NADAERIFYLNQAT
+1054 NAERIFNLNQAT
-1068 LNEVSNTIRLIETNN
+1068 LNEVSNTIKLIETSND
-1083 GLIQKSNILD
+1083 LIQKSNILD
-1093 LRSSDKYLEY
+1093 SRSSNKYLEY
-1103 ITCITEIEELY
+1103 ITCVTEIKELY
-1114 HICVHRHEKMK
+1114 HICLHRHEKMK

-1130 CIHLHSVQQ
+1130 CIHLQSVQQ
-1139 LLLSGPQFWECFKKQ
+1139 LLLPGPQFWECFKKQ
-1154 ADDIAKQIKM
+1154 ADDIAMQIKM
-1164 FCFFKTNLQ
+1164 FCFLKINLH
-1173 NTLVELATF
+1173 NTLGELVTF
-1182 DIFSDFAEG
+1182 DIFSDYAEG
-1191 LQEIITTTLLSI
+1191 LQEIVTTILLSI

-1208 ELKIAKKTVQFNIK
+1208 ELKIAKNTVQFNIK
-1222 LLVYLKEFVEDYLEE
+1222 LLAYLKEFVEDYLEE

-1255 TTLKVVLRTV
+1255 ATLKVVLRTV
-1265 SLAITDHRAKL
+1265 SLAITDHRTKL

-1290 PPYESLMLSGFV
+1290 PPYESSMLSGFV
-1302 QSCINKTYEI
+1302 QSCINKTHEI
-1312 EDTVIIKNKEISIL
+1312 EDTVIIKNKKISVL
-1326 LEFEEHFKWVAEK
+1326 LEFEEHFKWVAK
-1339 GLMMAE
+1339 KSLKMAE

-1358 LFIKH
+1358 LFIKY
-1363 LLKYKYNIQCIVKLH
+1363 LLKYKYNIQCLVKLYV
-1378 AKDTFLCLPERD
+1378 KDTLLCLPERD
-1390 RFNLDVIFANAKKTF
+1390 RADLDVILTNAKKTF
-1405 FILADLITKR
+1405 FILTDLLTKK

-1425 NNYFFLQRSINYKKN
+1425 NNYFFLQSNINYEKN

-1445 LSKVCLMVNNENVIN
+1445 LSKVCHMVNDDYVNN
-1460 MIKILDSVICNHGYH
+1460 MKKILDSVICNHCYH
-1475 TDQMATKKIKVRN
+1475 TDQTATKKN
-1488 DIQKNPIVLKLSLF
+1488 
-1502 IYFRHNIKSLVSK
+1502 
-1515 TQLSWLFKKRNV
+1515 
-1527 NDGELRLL
+1527 
-1535 HGTTQII
+1535 
-1542 SDESINFIDNELI
+1542 NFIGNELI
-1555 ILTEVLELN
+1555 ILTEVREVN

-1571 KNKLKTFSNGKFLH
+1571 KSKLKTFSNGKLFLH
-1585 INEATKLN
+1585 INETSKLN
-1593 ECLNFSRFDPLFIR
+1593 ECFDFSRFDPLFIR
-1607 NYELLNMRKA
+1607 NYELLKMRKT
-1617 KTFQK
+1617 KTFQG
-1622 ELELFYT
+1622 EPEMFYI
-1629 FKTVKCDLIND
+1629 FKTVKCILIND

-1652 NKIFCELSM
+1652 NKIFCESIM
-1661 LRLFLNNSFDDIR
+1661 LHLFLNNSFDDIR

-1694 GKNKQLL
+1694 GKNNQLL

-1715 SNDRTLLYGK
+1715 VNDRTLLYEK
-1725 RIKFDHAKKSL
+1725 RLKFERAEKSL
-1736 GIAKDRMNED
+1736 EIAKDRMNED
-1746 FDLRLIEKFRFMSPQ
+1746 FDLRFIEEFCFMSPQ

-1773 TLKERFFE
+1773 TLKERFVE
-1781 EFCATDVFL
+1781 EFDATDVFL
-1790 NKIRI
+1790 NRIRI

-1825 LSAIN
+1825 SSAIN
-1830 NIKNVIVESNKYC
+1830 NIKNVKVESNKYC

-1874 FFSFIKNR
+1874 FYSFIKNR

-1888 DVKSMG
+1888 DVKVMG
-1894 LLTAQGFVERYFK
+1894 LLTAQGLVERYFK
-1907 DFDDLKDMVNS
+1907 DFDGLKDMVNS
-1918 KKYFLKSISAQI
+1918 KRSFLKSISTQI
-1930 EGISLPKQN
+1930 EGVSLPKQN

-1954 CNTASKME
+1954 CNTASVME

-1997 SISSFE
+1997 NISYFK
-2003 SSSNLLKEL
+2003 SSLNLLRKM
-2012 KKKFNDQF
+2012 KKKFNGQL

-2036 EISQVANKKKKV
+2036 ETSQVAIKKKKV
-2048 REKVEMLQ
+2048 RDKVKMLQ
-2056 FIFIRIEAIYENC
+2056 LIFIRTEAIYENC
-2069 VLRSNQK
+2069 VLRNCVSSQK
-2076 FEKSTKPKSK
+2076 VENSMNPKSK
-2086 YFMFK
+2086 YFMFN
-2091 NKCVKNLINGNSPE
+2091 NKCIKNLINNNLPE
-2105 YGKETQ
+2105 YIKDTQ
-2111 VAQAVADTNDNHAV
+2111 VVQVVADTNDNHAV

-2135 QAACDKKMPKINAL
+2135 NQATCDKKMPKINAL
-2149 LSESSKCL
+2149 LSESSECLLFCRHWESESSECL
-2157 LFFRRWECEDQHKS
+2157 LFFRHWEWEEQHKN
-2171 IVLDLHENTYGI
+2171 IVLDLHEKKYGI
-2183 NEERMKYHVK
+2183 NEERVK
-2193 ISKSVFYNEKT
+2193 HRVRISKSVFHNEKN
-2204 NRFPNVKNQTHI
+2204 NRFPNVKNQTRI

-2221 SCEKFFLTFEC
+2221 SCKKSFVTFEC
-2232 AYKIKHFHSFIKE
+2232 ACKIKHFHLFIKE
-2245 CFLFSPVTEN
+2245 FFQFLPETKK
-2255 RLINYYAGFTDTC
+2255 RLINCYAGFTDTC
-2268 NFSAYRSQPFNDTY
+2268 NLLAYRSRPFIDTY
-2282 SLSIYHR
+2282 SLSIHHS
-2289 QSHFTKKQKFAKNGF
+2289 QSHFTKNQKFAF
-2304 KLKVLNKTF
+2304 KLKLLKKTF
-2313 IRQLDPDTLFP
+2313 IRQLDLDTLFP
-2324 ITTTCG
+2324 ITTMCG
-2330 PYAIKSN
+2330 PNTIKSY
-2337 CVFEIIN
+2337 CAFEIIN
-2344 SRICLKKHKSKK
+2344 SCICLKKHKNKK

-2366 ELKFSGNLREQF
+2366 DFKFSGNQREQF

-2387 NNIQINELLGTKTP
+2387 NSIQINELLGTKTL

-2420 LQNES
+2420 LQNKS
-2425 IFRKENFLNEVNKLL
+2425 IFCKENFLNEVNKLL
-2440 HLYRS
+2440 QLYRS
-2445 RKDGNTYVHHL
+2445 QKDGNTYVHHL
-2456 LKNKFSILTEL
+2456 FKKEFSVLTEL
-2467 PGIKQEHC
+2467 PCVKQEHA
-2475 NVSLTELP
+2475 
-2483 GIKQEQVQCF
+2483 QCY
-2493 IDGVLQWNEILNISN
+2493 INGVLQCNEILNIAN

-2514 KQKIFLNQVI
+2514 KQTIFIFLNQVI
-2524 NYIGIDLSKM
+2524 DYIGIDLSKM
-2534 LELEANLNNV
+2534 HERESSLNNV
-2544 SLKRSMRDILSQAE
+2544 YSLKHSVRDILSQAE
-2558 KLNRVVDSLSLGDKI
+2558 KINRVVDSLSLDDKK
-2573 ALGTV
+2573 ALVTV

-2584 KEAIINASLAFTELL
+2584 KEAIINASLAFAELL

-2605 YMRRHKIEHVDCYK
+2605 YMRRHKIKNADSCFK
-2619 EYATQSNSVILPHC
+2619 EYGTQSNNNILPHC
-2633 CTLEISQRA
+2633 CTLTISQRA
-2642 CESELKDVSC
+2642 CESELKDASC
-2652 NNPLM
+2652 NNILM

-2721 EDKIILQDTS
+2721 EDKIIVQDTS
-2731 IEKVFSDD
+2731 VVFGDD

-2773 KLDFDNCEKKVN
+2773 KLDFDNCEKKVY

-2794 RKECLANSLFESIAN
+2794 RKEGFTNSIFESIAN
-2809 SFEET
+2809 SFEEN

-2848 DLSDCSNARFN
+2848 DLSDCSHARFN

-2879 HYSERTNKLL
+2879 HYSERTTNLL

-2901 TCLSDGA
+2901 TCLSEGV

-2919 ENNNTKIE
+2919 ENNNTKVE

-2961 CQSWSIISSLYRQVS
+2961 CQSWNIISSLYRQVS
-2976 NSKHEFSAK
+2976 NSKHEFGSK

-3008 CVLCESHLLPMVAG
+3008 CELCESHLLPMIAG

-3042 TYDTLFVVEKDEINN
+3042 TYDTLFVVEKDEIDN
-3057 IVKFNENVQKYI
+3057 IVSFNENVQKYI
-3069 DNALILVNIW
+3069 DNALILVNVW

-3086 VIFDK
+3086 ETFDK
-3091 IIGSVLFLCYRI
+3091 IIGNVLFLCYRI

-3126 DLHAEVAY
+3126 DLHTEVAY
-3134 ISSLSVCELSETL
+3134 ISNSSVCELSETL

-3153 QLFRLQSRVELHKN
+3153 QLFCLQSRVELHKN

-3194 HPSSAPSSPAQQKLI
+3194 RSSSASSSPAQHKLI
-3209 NVKPQSHDLADF
+3209 NVKPQHHGLTDF
-3221 KGYKGKSRRNT
+3221 KGYKGKSPRNT

-3254 FKPFYIP
+3254 FKPFHIP

-3270 LVENFCDDS
+3270 LVDNFCDEP

-3290 LLNDSSNVSWASFVN
+3290 LLNDSSNVSWASFIN
-3305 IVENSESKFSE
+3305 IAENSESKFSE

-3340 PLTEINSENIPYTV
+3340 PLTEVNSENIPV
-3354 ECTDISLDWDFV
+3354 ECTDVSLDWDFV

-3371 FQINLSTSENQKSQ
+3371 FRINPSTPENQKNQ
-3385 SFENQKQ
+3385 SFENQNQKQ
-3392 FLPSLSLD
+3392 FLPSLNKNLD

-3406 KCHEQEVL
+3406 KCHEKEIL

-3423 CQVIMEPDDDVNTK
+3423 YQVIMEPDDD
-3437 GETLP
+3437 
-3442 ASYSV
+3442 SYSV
-3447 KSLNKPFKSFNQ
+3447 NSLNKPFKNFNQ
-3459 KSNETSTHSLEV
+3459 KSNKTSTHSVEV
-3471 SEHFKPNKET
+3471 SEYFEPNKET
-3481 NCYVI
+3481 NCYET

-3502 ITFVE
+3502 NTFVE
-3507 DVLASSVLNVVNL
+3507 DVLASVLNDVNL

-3531 EPDGPLENA
+3531 EHDGPLQNVDP
-3540 NLVESF
+3540 VESF
-3546 KTNETLNLI
+3546 KTNKTLNLI
-3555 QDESLISFNSLLPHT
+3555 QDESLISFNNLSPHT

-3584 TVNEEKNSEETDT
+3584 IVNEEKNSEET
-3597 YKVEET
+3597 

-3608 IQSAD
+3608 ISSAE
-3613 TILTVES
+3613 TILM
-3620 ADAILTVENNHLST
+3620 VENNNLST
-3634 KVIEVIDDSNHKDFD
+3634 KVIETIDDSNHEDFD

-3667 LVSELPDSVS
+3667 LVTELPDSVS
-3677 FHPDNLVVQSCK
+3677 LHPDNSGVQSCN
-3689 FSIISNEFSEPTES
+3689 FSIVSNEFSEPTES
-3703 AVVSNDFSEPTKSV
+3703 AIVSNDFSEPTKSV
-3717 IINCLQTHKSCLN
+3717 YVNCLQTHKSCLN

-3735 QKSRDFSILEELEDS
+3735 QKSRGLSILEELEDC
-3750 LSNEVVGIKSEV
+3750 LSNEVVGIKSDV

-3815 KVNINVIAMDFTV
+3815 KVNMNVIAMDFTV

-3921 KTVQTKEI
+3921 KAVQTKEI
-3929 LNNFEDFE
+3929 SNNFEDFE
-3937 DERSFLSTNDS
+3937 DEQSFLSTNDS
-3948 SFYVSLLMKQEI
+3948 SFYVSLLMKQEKS
-3960 GYPIDNNFADQPYKN
+3960 YPIDNNFADQPYKN

-4006 QNEVDDENY
+4006 QNEEDDENY

-4102 SNDRTLNEFNGFAES
+4102 SNTLNEFNGFAES

-4122 DYQIQFAK
+4122 DYQIQYAK

-4142 AIENI
+4142 TIENI
-4147 EREEKT
+4147 ESEEKT
-4153 RTETDVEKLKN
+4153 RTKTDVEKLKN

-4188 IYHEIESPS
+4188 IYDEIESPS
-4197 DLLKYHHTHIFDFW
+4197 DSLKYHHTHIFDFW

-4228 LKTESRQKELSNNHD
+4228 LKSQQKELSNHD

-4267 SDFKCETIKKTF
+4267 TDFKCETIKMTF

-4309 LYLDVIHIMQFDPN
+4309 LYIDVIHIMQFDPN
-4323 IVNTLETQMSQNK
+4323 IVNTLETKISQNK

-4343 SPEFFILSNCR
+4343 SPEFFILSSCR

-4373 FLTYLSEIIKTVEAA
+4373 FLTYLSETIKTVESA
-4388 QVDIASDIASNSTT
+4388 QVDIASDVASNSTT
-4402 IIANITRFQTF
+4402 IITNITRFQTF
-4413 LQNIKI
+4413 LQNIKV

-4442 AKMIE
+4442 AKMIK

-4494 ISKPERCID
+4494 VSKPERCID

-4521 KSATKNKAIEDTNR
+4521 KSSTKNKAIEDTNR

-4547 FVFKISDDWNRIE
+4547 FVFRISNDWNRIE

-4631 EQLKVLREKIV
+4631 EQLKVLREKII

-4657 SAIDSMWFELQSK
+4657 SVIDSMWFELQSK

-4676 ILSDVKNK
+4676 VLSDVKNK
-4684 IEWIEISEAMRE
+4684 IEWVEISEAMRE

-4711 ASPISLAPRE
+4711 ASPVSLTPRE

-4731 SLIKLEK
+4731 SLFKLEK
-4738 VQPIIHRLDNYDILL
+4738 VQPIIHRLDNYDTLL

-4758 HEQFILINDKYEL
+4758 REQFILINNKYEL

-4818 FTDTYNDEYKEQ
+4818 FTDAYNDEYKEQ

-4854 RIITDFTRARINVL
+4854 RNITDFTRARINAL

-4879 LEIDAKAKSYSEYG
+4879 LEIEAKAKSYSEYG

-4932 EIQRELPRKLA
+4932 EIQLELPRKLA

-4952 TSTEHSDTG
+4952 TSTELSDTE
-4961 NNLLFLNETLTDE
+4961 NNLLFLNETLSDE

-5064 SSFAE
+5064 SGFAE

-5186 NKLLTSFEVEFKKV
+5186 NKLLTSFENEFKKI

-5213 NHSIDKVQDL
+5213 NHSIDKVQDF

-5233 IHEVNKN
+5233 IHEINKN

-5256 RQDTCMSSLIKK
+5256 RQESCMSLLIKK

-5277 QNNKQHL
+5277 QNNKQQF

-5347 MRQLNDTH
+5347 MRQFNDMH
-5355 ESTEL
+5355 ESSEL
-5360 EKINPVISIQGLW
+5360 EKINPAISIQGLW
-5373 SKVEKLIS
+5373 SKIEKLIS

-5394 AEYTETIKGLIFWL
+5394 AEYTENIKGLIYWL

-5430 FFVLQKISNEYDAR
+5430 FFILQKISNEYDAR

-5533 GGTLQINKSDVI
+5533 GGTLQIYKSDVI

-5551 EQLKLIAVKI
+5551 EQLKLIAVKV

-5576 FTVELDNRWRSLCE
+5576 FIVELDNRWRSLCE

-5617 KWLHNITKRI
+5617 KWLHDISKRI

-5638 SMHIYIQNLEVMINE
+5638 SIHIYIQNLEVMINE
-5653 FFNREKDFVSVCEL
+5653 FINREKDFVSVCEL

-5708 KTILENREDVYRQWE
+5708 KTILENREEVYRQWE
-5723 NTADTIKV
+5723 NTADAIKV
-5731 WLVQRTINNSTIA
+5731 WLVQHTNNNSTIA
-5744 NVQTYDTDNYRVLDL
+5744 NVQAYDTDNYRILDL
-5759 FNQLKNCRNYL
+5759 FNQLQNCRNYL
-5770 LRNNCDNSSLKISKT
+5770 LRNNCDNSSLKITKA
-5785 TEEISE
+5785 TEELSE
-5791 SLYCVNSLYLTFQC
+5791 SLYCVNYMFLTFQC

-5818 NKCQDNYVK
+5818 NKCQENYVK

-5858 KALFD
+5858 KALFE

-5887 INGFVE
+5887 MNGYVE
-5893 ENVMEINHR
+5893 ENIMEINHR